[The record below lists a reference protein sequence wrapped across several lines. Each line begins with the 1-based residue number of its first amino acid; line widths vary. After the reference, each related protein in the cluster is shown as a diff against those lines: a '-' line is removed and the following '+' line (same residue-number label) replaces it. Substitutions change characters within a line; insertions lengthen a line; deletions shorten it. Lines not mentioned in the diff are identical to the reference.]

1 MATPAPRFT
10 LALFGT
16 FAAAALLLALVGIY
30 GVVSFITSQRTQEI
44 GIRMALGANR
54 RQVMWMALRQT
65 LLLALVGVAAG
76 LPAGLWCRTA
86 GPGRADSNPAARSMG
101 AHCRHLHSAAA
112 GCRRIVPA
120 GATGGQHQSRSNSAR
135 RVARRHWK
143 SLPAR
148 INAGLKR
155 PFSYPNPPHSLRVL
169 ASRYA
174 RINQSSA
181 ERPGSVTAN
190 AAVSGIELV
199 PGLSP
204 NPELTQKSPFLFMQS
219 DDACWHLHNSIPGKF
234 ANVAH
239 YFRPSAHN
247 IFR

>member
-143 SLPAR
+143 SLPVR
-148 INAGLKR
+148 IERRLKM
-155 PFSYPNPPHSLRVL
+155 PVLYPEPPHSLRAL

-190 AAVSGIELV
+190 AVCDWSMLLCQTRAHMYERGLVDVAADPYLVSSSDH
-199 PGLSP
+199 LSKLILSHKTYGS
-204 NPELTQKSPFLFMQS
+204 E
-219 DDACWHLHNSIPGKF
+219 
-234 ANVAH
+234 
-239 YFRPSAHN
+239 
-247 IFR
+247 